1 MQKDKLKNN
10 KSISIKTIAWTL
22 GGFGVSI
29 LIMLIVSLYMLS
41 FQFDRVQKTTQ
52 DYVSLKLSALE
63 VQDASDYLTEQAR
76 SYVVTGEDDYIFNYM
91 NEGYTLKNREKALD
105 ALNKKIGDTEA
116 YKNLAHA
123 VNHSKVLMNE
133 EFYAMKL
140 TIIAFNKDYTS
151 EIYQKYEEDKKH
163 SEEVIQYV
171 MPIELTPEDAALSV
185 AEKKERALTYVYGSN
200 YSNQKDKISQSIID
214 SITEIDKLLE
224 DNVYKSSEQ
233 LKTVLI
239 VQQTFILIL
248 VIFFVLAIVFIRNGL
263 IKPVNTAVEK
273 IIKREFL
280 ESRGLKEYRYL
291 VDAYNEA
298 RMTSINNAEK
308 LTFIA
313 EHDNLTGVYNRAGY
327 DKFYK
332 DLSLDKTIYILVDID
347 DFKSINDNF
356 GHDAGDMALKRLS
369 SILLKYFPDDFICRL
384 GGDEFA
390 ILVFDYEDGVKEELI
405 AKFIE
410 IEKEAMHEEK
420 GLPSSSFSI
429 GVAFG
434 TKGDNTDTLYRK
446 ADKAMYAIKGKNK
459 NGYCFYEDIAK

>member
-1 MQKDKLKNN
+1 MQKDKIKNN

-29 LIMLIVSLYMLS
+29 MVMLIVSLYMLS

-52 DYVSLKLSALE
+52 DYVSLKMSALE

-76 SYVVTGEDDYIFNYM
+76 SFVVTGEDEYIFNYM

-105 ALNKKIGDTEA
+105 ALNKKLSDTEA
-116 YKNLAHA
+116 YQNLAHA
-123 VNHSKVLMNE
+123 VNHSKVLMND

-171 MPIELTPEDAALSV
+171 MPVELTPEDAALSP
-185 AEKKERALTYVYGSN
+185 AEKKERALTYVYSSN
-200 YSNQKDKISQSIID
+200 YSNQKNKISQSIVD
-214 SITEIDKLLE
+214 SIAEIDKLLE

-248 VIFFVLAIVFIRNGL
+248 VIFFVLAVVFIRNGL
-263 IKPVNTAVEK
+263 IKPVNTAVNK

-332 DLSLDKTIYILVDID
+332 ELSLDKTIYILIDID
-347 DFKSINDNF
+347 DFKSINDTF

-405 AKFIE
+405 AKFVE
-410 IEKEAMHEEK
+410 IEKEAMIEEK